1 MKQRLGNLGV
11 MLVLTV
17 SLIALFIAFRSSQAP
32 PGPNPFPGGLHYL
45 CPDHEAPQCFTITYE
60 AFGIHQKHHWG
71 TAIPCPDCQGL
82 NSKRGERCIRCGTY
96 RVSERYAVGTC
107 ASCPEE

>member
-11 MLVLTV
+11 VLVLTV

-32 PGPNPFPGGLHYL
+32 PSPFPGGLHYL
-45 CPDHEAPQCFTITYE
+45 CPDHEAPQGFTITYE
-60 AFGIHQKHHWG
+60 AFGIHQKDHWG

-82 NSKRGERCIRCGTY
+82 NAKRGERCIRCGTY